1 MIDYLTGPWQYAF
14 MQRAL
19 MEVTIVGVLCGLVG
33 CFVVLR
39 GLSFIGDALAHAVF
53 PGIVLS
59 YMAGQSIL
67 IGAFGFGTATAVG
80 IGVLSRN
87 RRVSEDSAIGIIFA
101 AFFALGVVLIST
113 QAGFRRDLG
122 SLLFGNV
129 LGVSMN
135 DVYITLAIGAVVVVT
150 LFAFLKEFTLVAFD
164 STMAKAVGYPVFVL
178 DLLLLLLVAATIV
191 SGLQAVG
198 NILILALV
206 VTPPAAARL
215 LTDRLSVMLALSAV
229 IGVASGVIGLFVS
242 YHANTAAGGTIVLTS
257 TAFFLL
263 ALVAAPNHGLISG
276 WLQARRGRHHVHHYH
291 PPSEEVTPH

>member
-1 MIDYLTGPWQYAF
+1 MMDYFTEPWQYAF

-19 MEVTIVGVLCGLVG
+19 MEVIIVGVLCGLVG

-67 IGAFGFGTATAVG
+67 IGAFGFGIVTAIG

-87 RRVSEDSAIGIIFA
+87 RRVSEDSAIGILFA

-113 QAGFRRDLG
+113 QPGFRRDLS

-129 LGVSMN
+129 LGVSME
-135 DVYITLAIGAVVVVT
+135 DVYITLAIGIVVVVV
-150 LFAFLKEFTLVAFD
+150 LFLFLKEFTLVAFD
-164 STMAKAVGYPVFVL
+164 STMAKTVGYPVFAL
-178 DLLLLLLVAATIV
+178 DLLLLLLVAGTII

-215 LTDRLSVMLALSAV
+215 LTDRLSVMLAASAT
-229 IGVASGVIGLFVS
+229 IGVASGITGLFIS
-242 YHANTAAGGTIVLTS
+242 YHADTAAGGTIVLTS
-257 TAFFLL
+257 TAFFLV
-263 ALVAAPNHGLISG
+263 ALVAAPNHGLLSG
-276 WLQARRGRHHVHHYH
+276 WRQARRGRHHVHHYH
-291 PPSEEVTPH
+291 PPSEDVTPH